1 MYGGNR
7 VILRFSTNDN
17 SGLIKVILLLKS
29 HSMEY
34 LSGQDLSDVLKI
46 SRVAV
51 WKHIKKIKEL
61 GYDIESKQKLGYRIK
76 SITDSLLPW
85 EVTSDLDTKIIGKS
99 VYFFESTNSTQDQA
113 KKIATKNAKDGIIIT
128 TNMQTAGRGRNGR
141 QWISPKGGI
150 WFSVILRPKFDV
162 SAVTL
167 FPMAASLALSRA
179 IRNTLGIKT
188 ELKWP
193 NDITIKG
200 KKVAGMLVDASLE
213 SNKIEELIL
222 GVGINFDIDVKSVKE
237 QLADMPNFYGVASL
251 AGNKKCK
258 PVILVQTF
266 LKELEN
272 VYFQMNHKKTN
283 DIIKEW
289 TKLSSTIR
297 RNVKVDT
304 GDMIIRGQATQ
315 IDHDGALV
323 ISYRNKTVRVMA
335 GDVVHV

>member
-1 MYGGNR
+1 MK
-7 VILRFSTNDN
+7 FSTNDN

-85 EVTSDLDTKIIGKS
+85 EVTSNLDTEQIGKS

-113 KKIATKNAKDGIIIT
+113 KKIAAKNAKDGIVIT

-141 QWISPKGGI
+141 RWISPKGGI

-179 IRNTLGIKT
+179 IKNTLGIKT

-193 NDITIKG
+193 NDITIRG

-251 AGNKKCK
+251 AGNKKCR
-258 PVILVQTF
+258 PVILVQAF

-289 TKLSSTIR
+289 TELSSTIG
-297 RNVKVDT
+297 RNVKVNT
-304 GDMIIRGQATQ
+304 GDMIISGQATQ

-323 ISYRNKTVRVMA
+323 ISYKNEIVRVMA
-335 GDVVHV
+335 GDVIHV